1 MAMTPYV
8 WKEGMSPKEAQ
19 DGAYWERNMLALH
32 FATYANEAYRE
43 FANYLKMVGS
53 KAETKDAPVCGWYNH
68 TIGEGWSRAIS
79 LFDGRMTFHV
89 PDDFDLGNLPQI
101 EPNWDGHTTEDKWL
115 RSMKKCGCE
124 LPDLEK

>member
-1 MAMTPYV
+1 MTPYV
-8 WKEGMSPKEAQ
+8 WKEEMSPKEAQ

-32 FATYANEAYRE
+32 FATYANEAYKE

-53 KAETKDAPVCGWYNH
+53 KAETKSTPVCGWYVH
-68 TIGEGWSRAIS
+68 GEWEGWSRVIS
-79 LFDGRMTFHV
+79 LFDGQMTFHI
-89 PDDFDLGNLPQI
+89 PDDFDLGNLPQV
-101 EPNWDGHTTEDKWL
+101 EPNWDGHGTMDKWL

>member
-1 MAMTPYV
+1 MLPYYKG
-8 WKEGMSPKEAQ
+8 WTKDMSVEDTK
-19 DGAYWERNMLALH
+19 DLAYWERNMMALH
-32 FATYANEAYRE
+32 FATYANMAYSQYRD
-43 FANYLKMVGS
+43 YLKMVGS
-53 KAETKDAPVCGWYNH
+53 KADAPDRLPCGWYNH

-101 EPNWDGHTTEDKWL
+101 EPNWDGHSTEDKWL
-115 RSMKKCGCE
+115 RVMRKCGCE